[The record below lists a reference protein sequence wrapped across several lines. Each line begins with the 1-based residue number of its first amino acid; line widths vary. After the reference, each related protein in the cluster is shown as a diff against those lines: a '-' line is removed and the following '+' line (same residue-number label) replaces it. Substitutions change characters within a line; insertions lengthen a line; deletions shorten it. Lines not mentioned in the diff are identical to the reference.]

1 MANVRRKTPP
11 ATTMEGRESQMASL
25 ALELAEER
33 LRNRTATAQEI
44 VYFAKQ
50 GTINTLLER
59 EILEK
64 NKELITA
71 KTDAIRSEKKMEE
84 LYSEAISAMKT
95 YAGETDRSE
104 YED

>member
-11 ATTMEGRESQMASL
+11 ATTMEGRESQMAAL
-25 ALELAEER
+25 ALKLAEER

-50 GTINTLLER
+50 GTINALLER

-84 LYSEAISAMKT
+84 LYSEAISAMKA